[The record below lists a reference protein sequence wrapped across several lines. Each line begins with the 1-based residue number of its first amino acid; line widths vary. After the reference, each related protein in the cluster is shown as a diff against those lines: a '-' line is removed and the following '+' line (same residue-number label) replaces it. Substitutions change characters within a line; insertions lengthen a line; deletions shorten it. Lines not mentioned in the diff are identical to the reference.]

1 MRRYK
6 RLKIEDRKIIEK
18 MLLDG
23 RDVKDIAKATGVH
36 IATVYRE
43 LKRGNELGGYSAEKA
58 QHELKR
64 GW

>member
-18 MLLDG
+18 MILDG

-43 LKRGNELGGYSAEKA
+43 AC
-58 QHELKR
+58 
-64 GW
+64 

>member
-1 MRRYK
+1 M
-6 RLKIEDRKIIEK
+6 I
-18 MLLDG
+18 LDG

-43 LKRGNELGGYSAEKA
+43 LKRGNELGGYSAEKV

-64 GW
+64 G

>member
-18 MLLDG
+18 MILDG

-36 IATVYRE
+36 IATVYRGVK
-43 LKRGNELGGYSAEKA
+43 KR
-58 QHELKR
+58 KR
-64 GW
+64 IRWIFGRKGTA